1 MVIEISGIFPCDSA
15 SGAGRARGHGAGRSQ
30 RTCEHPV
37 TGLVFRFATVSGQSI
52 DWRLVRQCPVSPAQ
66 LGWMYVSWCALSLGA
81 AALLWALGA
90 RAAMPWAWLEILAVG
105 IGFAM
110 YGRHAADGERIS
122 LQGSRLVVE
131 RKTAGRL
138 ERAEFDRSRVRVEPK
153 TGDRSLITLSAQ
165 GRSVDVGRFTRPEL
179 RPALASEIRMALRA
193 A

>member
-1 MVIEISGIFPCDSA
+1 M
-15 SGAGRARGHGAGRSQ
+15 
-30 RTCEHPV
+30 
-37 TGLVFRFATVSGQSI
+37 GLVFRFATVSGQRI
-52 DWRLVRQCPVSPAQ
+52 DWRLVRNCAVKPGQ
-66 LGWMYVSWCALSLGA
+66 LVWVAGLLFFLSIGIGVFFWMLSARLVILL
-81 AALLWALGA
+81 ALL
-90 RAAMPWAWLEILAVG
+90 EIVAVG
-105 IGFAM
+105 IAFAM

-131 RKTAGRL
+131 RESAGRL

-165 GRSVDVGRFTRPEL
+165 GRTIEVGRYVRPEL